1 MSLLVKNNKNFIK
14 NYFDLEVIC
23 KGNIL
28 LSFRRYNDKWI
39 DR

>member
-14 NYFDLEVIC
+14 NYFDLEVIY

-28 LSFRRYNDKWI
+28 LSFGRYNDKWM